1 VRHAAARGEPVPEE
15 LEAWVAKVREH
26 AYTATDADVDALR
39 AAGYSEDQIF
49 EATVAAAVGA
59 GLARFDAGV
68 AALR

>member
-1 VRHAAARGEPVPEE
+1 VRRAAARGEPVPEE
-15 LEAWVAKVREH
+15 LEAWIANVRER
-26 AYTATDADVDALR
+26 AYTATDADVGALR